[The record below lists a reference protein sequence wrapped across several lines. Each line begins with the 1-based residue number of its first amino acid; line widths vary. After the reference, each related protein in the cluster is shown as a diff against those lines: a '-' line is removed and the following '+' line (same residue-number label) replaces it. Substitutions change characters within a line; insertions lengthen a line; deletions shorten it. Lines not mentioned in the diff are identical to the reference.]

1 MPLLPPAGFPL
12 WEGALGH
19 ELELAECAVF
29 WGTLIC
35 ALLLSLL
42 LGSSGTSLEGL
53 VRVCRIL
60 LG

>member
-1 MPLLPPAGFPL
+1 MPLLPPAGLPL
-12 WEGALGH
+12 WERVLGH

-29 WGTLIC
+29 WGPLIC
-35 ALLLSLL
+35 ALLQSLL

-53 VRVCRIL
+53 IRACRIL